1 MTREHGDDLLDA
13 LLAGLHVA
21 AHNHADGFECRCHFQ
36 MIAGNPMFSGLISG
50 GLVYSL
56 CISAEKPL
64 HQPPDNISDPMTE
77 KYELDERAQLLL
89 RQLINSYTHDGQP
102 VGSKN
107 LAELSGLDVSSA
119 TIRNIMAKL
128 EDMGL
133 VDSPHTSAGRIP
145 TEAGYRFFID
155 SLLQVDN
162 LEKSAQQVI
171 SNSFSSDK
179 TSSDLIHGAS
189 DILSRVTHLAG
200 IVSLTHTAPA
210 EVRHIEFIKLTD
222 RRVLVILVINKD
234 DVHNKVIQVDRE
246 YSDLELHQAAQT
258 LSRYLI
264 GRSFE
269 NARKTLQ
276 KELAELRSDVNS
288 IMQTVLNAMQEVCNL
303 SVHDDLKTSGESYLL
318 EYEELTDINK
328 LRSIF
333 NVFNEK
339 TDLLKLLDGCT
350 SASGVEIFIGSESGF
365 SVLSDCSIIGAP
377 YHVKGEIVGV
387 LGVIGPTRIAYEQV
401 IPVVDVTAKLLTSA
415 LNTRK

>member
-1 MTREHGDDLLDA
+1 
-13 LLAGLHVA
+13 
-21 AHNHADGFECRCHFQ
+21 
-36 MIAGNPMFSGLISG
+36 
-50 GLVYSL
+50 
-56 CISAEKPL
+56 
-64 HQPPDNISDPMTE
+64 MTE

-89 RQLINSYTHDGQP
+89 RQLINSYTRDAQP

-107 LAELSGLDVSSA
+107 LAQMSGLDVSSA

-155 SLLQVDN
+155 SLLEVDN
-162 LEKSAQQVI
+162 LAQSAQQVI
-171 SNSFSSDK
+171 SQSFSTDK
-179 TSSDLIHGAS
+179 TSSDLIHSAT
-189 DILSRVTHLAG
+189 DLLSLVTHLAG

-210 EVRHIEFIKLTD
+210 EVRHIEFMKLSD
-222 RRVLVILVINKD
+222 RRVLVILVINQD
-234 DVHNKVIQVDRE
+234 DVHNKVIHVDRD
-246 YSDLELHQAAQT
+246 YSELQLQQAAQT

-269 NARKTLQ
+269 NARKMLLE
-276 KELAELRSDVNS
+276 ELSELRTDVNS
-288 IMQTVLNAMQEVCNL
+288 IMETVLDAMDEVCSLND
-303 SVHDDLKTSGESYLL
+303 HEDLIMSGETNLL
-318 EYEELTDINK
+318 EYAELSDINK
-328 LRSIF
+328 LRNLF
-333 NVFNEK
+333 NVFNKK

-350 SASGVEIFIGSESGF
+350 SADGVEIFIGSESGY
-365 SVLSDCSIIGAP
+365 SVLSDCSVVGAP

>member
-1 MTREHGDDLLDA
+1 
-13 LLAGLHVA
+13 
-21 AHNHADGFECRCHFQ
+21 
-36 MIAGNPMFSGLISG
+36 
-50 GLVYSL
+50 
-56 CISAEKPL
+56 
-64 HQPPDNISDPMTE
+64 MTE

-89 RQLINSYTHDGQP
+89 RQLINSYTRDAQP

-107 LAELSGLDVSSA
+107 LAQLSGLDVSSA

-155 SLLQVDN
+155 SLLEVDN
-162 LEKSAQQVI
+162 LGEAAQQAI
-171 SNSFSSDK
+171 SRSLSSDK
-179 TSSDLIHGAS
+179 TSSDLIHSAT

-200 IVSLTHTAPA
+200 IISLTHTAPA
-210 EVRHIEFIKLTD
+210 EVRHIEFMKLSE

-234 DVHNKVIQVDRE
+234 DVHNKVIHVDRD
-246 YSDLELHQAAQT
+246 YSELELQQAAQT

-269 NARKTLQ
+269 SARKILLE
-276 KELAELRSDVNS
+276 ELSELRTDVNS
-288 IMQTVLNAMQEVCNL
+288 IMGTVLEAMDEVCSLNANE
-303 SVHDDLKTSGESYLL
+303 DLITSGETNLL
-318 EYEELTDINK
+318 EYAELSDINK
-328 LRSIF
+328 LRNLF
-333 NVFNEK
+333 NVFNQK

-350 SASGVEIFIGSESGF
+350 AADGVEIFIGSESGY
-365 SVLSDCSIIGAP
+365 SVLSDCSVVGAP

-401 IPVVDVTAKLLTSA
+401 IPIVDITAKLLTSA

>member
-1 MTREHGDDLLDA
+1 
-13 LLAGLHVA
+13 
-21 AHNHADGFECRCHFQ
+21 
-36 MIAGNPMFSGLISG
+36 
-50 GLVYSL
+50 
-56 CISAEKPL
+56 
-64 HQPPDNISDPMTE
+64 MTE

-89 RQLINSYTHDGQP
+89 RQLINSYTRDAQP

-107 LAELSGLDVSSA
+107 LAQMSGLDVSSA

-155 SLLQVDN
+155 SLLEVDN
-162 LEKSAQQVI
+162 LAQSAQQLI
-171 SNSFSSDK
+171 SQSFSTDK
-179 TSSDLIHGAS
+179 TSSDLIHSAT

-210 EVRHIEFIKLTD
+210 EVRHIEFMKLSD
-222 RRVLVILVINKD
+222 RRVLVILVINQD
-234 DVHNKVIQVDRE
+234 DVHNKVIHVDRD
-246 YSDLELHQAAQT
+246 YSELQLQQAAQT

-269 NARKTLQ
+269 NARKMLLE
-276 KELAELRSDVNS
+276 ELSELRTDVNS
-288 IMQTVLNAMQEVCNL
+288 IMETVLDAMDEVCSLND
-303 SVHDDLKTSGESYLL
+303 HEDLIMSGETNLL
-318 EYEELTDINK
+318 EYAELSDINK
-328 LRSIF
+328 LRNLF

-350 SASGVEIFIGSESGF
+350 SADGVEIFIGSESGY
-365 SVLSDCSIIGAP
+365 SVLSDCSVVGAP

-401 IPVVDVTAKLLTSA
+401 IPAVDVTAKLLTSA

>member
-1 MTREHGDDLLDA
+1 
-13 LLAGLHVA
+13 
-21 AHNHADGFECRCHFQ
+21 
-36 MIAGNPMFSGLISG
+36 
-50 GLVYSL
+50 
-56 CISAEKPL
+56 
-64 HQPPDNISDPMTE
+64 MTE

-89 RQLINSYTHDGQP
+89 RQLINSYTRDAQP

-107 LAELSGLDVSSA
+107 LAQMSGLDVSSA

-155 SLLQVDN
+155 SLLEVDN
-162 LEKSAQQVI
+162 LAQSAQQVI
-171 SNSFSSDK
+171 SQSFSTDK
-179 TSSDLIHGAS
+179 TSSDLIHSAT

-210 EVRHIEFIKLTD
+210 EVRHIEFMKLSD
-222 RRVLVILVINKD
+222 RRVLVILVINQD
-234 DVHNKVIQVDRE
+234 DVHNKVIHVDRD
-246 YSDLELHQAAQT
+246 YSELQLQQAAQT

-269 NARKTLQ
+269 NARKMLLE
-276 KELAELRSDVNS
+276 ELSELRTDVNS
-288 IMQTVLNAMQEVCNL
+288 IMETVLDAMDEVCSLND
-303 SVHDDLKTSGESYLL
+303 HEDLIMSGETNLL
-318 EYEELTDINK
+318 EYAELSDINK
-328 LRSIF
+328 LRNLF

-350 SASGVEIFIGSESGF
+350 SADGVEIFIGSESGY
-365 SVLSDCSIIGAP
+365 SVLSDCSVVGAP

-415 LNTRK
+415 LNSRK

>member
-1 MTREHGDDLLDA
+1 
-13 LLAGLHVA
+13 
-21 AHNHADGFECRCHFQ
+21 
-36 MIAGNPMFSGLISG
+36 
-50 GLVYSL
+50 
-56 CISAEKPL
+56 
-64 HQPPDNISDPMTE
+64 MTE

-89 RQLINSYTHDGQP
+89 RQLIHSYTHDGQP

-155 SLLQVDN
+155 SLLEVDN
-162 LEKSAQQVI
+162 LEASAQKVI
-171 SNSFSSDK
+171 SSSFSDDK
-179 TSSDLIHGAS
+179 TSGDLIQSAG

-200 IVSLTHTAPA
+200 IVSLSHTAPV
-210 EVRHIEFIKLTD
+210 EVRHIEFIKLSD

-234 DVHNKVIQVDRE
+234 DVHNKVIHVDRD
-246 YSDLELHQAAQT
+246 YSEIELHRAAQT
-258 LSRYLI
+258 LGRYLI

-269 NARKTLQ
+269 SARKLLIE
-276 KELAELRSDVNS
+276 ELSELRSDVNS
-288 IMQTVLNAMQEVCNL
+288 IMETVLETMQEVCNL
-303 SVHDDLKTSGESYLL
+303 SVSDDLLTSGETNLL
-318 EYEELTDINK
+318 QYAELTDINK
-328 LRSIF
+328 LRGLF
-333 NVFNEK
+333 DVFNEK

-350 SASGVEIFIGSESGF
+350 SANGVEIFIGSESGY

-377 YHVKGEIVGV
+377 YQVQGEIVGV
-387 LGVIGPTRIAYEQV
+387 LGVIGPTRLAYERV

>member
-1 MTREHGDDLLDA
+1 
-13 LLAGLHVA
+13 
-21 AHNHADGFECRCHFQ
+21 
-36 MIAGNPMFSGLISG
+36 
-50 GLVYSL
+50 
-56 CISAEKPL
+56 
-64 HQPPDNISDPMTE
+64 MTE

-89 RQLINSYTHDGQP
+89 RQLINSYTRDAQP

-107 LAELSGLDVSSA
+107 LAQMSGLDVSSA

-155 SLLQVDN
+155 SLLEVDN
-162 LEKSAQQVI
+162 LAQSAQQVI
-171 SNSFSSDK
+171 SQSFSTDK
-179 TSSDLIHGAS
+179 TSSDLIHSAT

-210 EVRHIEFIKLTD
+210 EVRHIEFMKLSD
-222 RRVLVILVINKD
+222 RRVLVILVINQD
-234 DVHNKVIQVDRE
+234 DVHNKVIHVDRD
-246 YSDLELHQAAQT
+246 YSELQLQQAAQT

-269 NARKTLQ
+269 NARKMLLE
-276 KELAELRSDVNS
+276 ELSELRTDVNS
-288 IMQTVLNAMQEVCNL
+288 IMETVLDAMDEVCSLND
-303 SVHDDLKTSGESYLL
+303 HEDLIMSGETNLL
-318 EYEELTDINK
+318 EYAELSDINK
-328 LRSIF
+328 LRNLF
-333 NVFNEK
+333 NVFNKK

-350 SASGVEIFIGSESGF
+350 SADGVEIFIGSESGY
-365 SVLSDCSIIGAP
+365 SVLSDCSVVGAP

-401 IPVVDVTAKLLTSA
+401 IPV
-415 LNTRK
+415 LN